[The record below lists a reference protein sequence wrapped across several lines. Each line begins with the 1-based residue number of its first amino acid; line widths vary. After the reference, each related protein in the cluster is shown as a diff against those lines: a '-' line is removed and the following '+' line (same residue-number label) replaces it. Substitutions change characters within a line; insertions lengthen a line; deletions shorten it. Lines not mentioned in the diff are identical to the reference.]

1 MSELKNKVIWLTGAS
16 SGIGEALAYELADKG
31 AKLIL
36 SARRKEEL
44 ERVKSK
50 CNESV
55 RAEIRVLPLDLA
67 QPQSLEAVTKLQYN
81 FLDMS
86 TS

>member
-16 SGIGEALAYELADKG
+16 SGIGEALAYELSNKG
-31 AKLIL
+31 ARLIL

-50 CNESV
+50 CNEATREYV
-55 RAEIRVLPLDLA
+55 RVLPLDLS
-67 QPQSLEAVTKLQYN
+67 QPQTLEAATQSAIKFSVT
-81 FLDMS
+81 S
-86 TS
+86 TC